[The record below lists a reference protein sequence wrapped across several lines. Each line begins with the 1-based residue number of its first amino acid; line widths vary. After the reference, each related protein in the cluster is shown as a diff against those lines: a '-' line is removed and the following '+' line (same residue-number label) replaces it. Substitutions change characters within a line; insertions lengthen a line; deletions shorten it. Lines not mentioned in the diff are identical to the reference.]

1 MNFHRHLLP
10 LAFAALI
17 APAFATTEAK
27 VYAQLLTLDSKVD
40 ATTDRKATIEL
51 KLLDGTGKP
60 LAKSINRANSSAM
73 DVSNWLLTWSNGKDK
88 ESIKLTGLKAFP
100 GSGEVTTITAVLP
113 SDLGKADLTKDQWHL
128 TVVGS
133 GAKPALTYSLADG
146 STHSIRSVDVD
157 VGSLGENEAGLIEKY
172 KPVKPKFSI
181 ESGEDGSLFGVSFL
195 YVSGIKFA
203 DDDLD
208 LYAMHAQFEG
218 AFTPEPEDDLT
229 VYGRF
234 SGDVGLFR
242 SWGIPKNEVATGS
255 LYFDLNSR
263 FESDQQADNFNWS
276 FGAGVWGFVGLKP
289 VTLFSG
295 QLYSILNLGRETME
309 DPPILTTYLGYDRV
323 VESDHEAGV
332 PDQGEDRIRG
342 IVRYRTPFWRNVDLP
357 LLPTVFDVDG
367 VVDFSAVWDLEVNS
381 FRPEVKTSLEFL
393 PKSVKDDKLAF
404 TISYVSGKISPTF
417 VDEDAFMA
425 GIRYAF

>member
-1 MNFHRHLLP
+1 MNMYRHLLP
-10 LAFAALI
+10 LVFAALI
-17 APAFATTEAK
+17 APAIAASEAK
-27 VYAQLLTLDSKVD
+27 VKAQLLTLDSTVD
-40 ATTDRKATIEL
+40 STMDRKPTIEL
-51 KLLDGTGKP
+51 ELIDETGKP
-60 LAKSINRANSSAM
+60 IAKSVNRTKSSAM
-73 DVSNWLLTWSNGKDK
+73 DVSNWQLTWSNGKNK
-88 ESIKLTGLKAFP
+88 ESFKVTGLKAFP
-100 GSGEVTTITAVLP
+100 SSGEVTKITAVLP
-113 SDLGKADLTKDQWHL
+113 SDLGNADLTKDQWHL
-128 TVVGS
+128 TVVGTATKS
-133 GAKPALTYSLADG
+133 ALTYTLEDG
-146 STHSIRSVDVD
+146 STHSIRRIDVD
-157 VGSLGENEAGLIEKY
+157 VGSLGGNEAGLIEKY
-172 KPVKPKFSI
+172 QPVKPKLSI
-181 ESGEDGSLFGVSFL
+181 EAGEDGSLFGFSYL
-195 YVSGIKFA
+195 YVSGI
-203 DDDLD
+203 DIVEDNLD

-218 AFTPEPEDDLT
+218 AFTPDPEDDLT

-242 SWGIPKNEVATGS
+242 TWGIPKNEFATGS

-263 FESDQQADNFNWS
+263 FESDQQADNYNWS

-295 QLYSILNLGRETME
+295 QLYSILNLGREEME
-309 DPPILTTYLGYDRV
+309 EPPILTTYLGYDRI
-323 VESDHEAGV
+323 VESDHEAGI

-342 IVRYRTPFWRNVDLP
+342 LVRYRTPFWRNVDLP

-425 GIRYAF
+425 GIRYGF